1 MSKITCEVCGT
12 VFPDTAS
19 NCPICGWSPTGAE
32 PKAEANMGD
41 FDVNTPREPKMGG
54 AQQGRRIF
62 DFDEANGRKSVSTEA
77 EEDDTSYY
85 GSGNP
90 GMGEPPRKTNTALVV
105 VLVIF
110 IVLVLIAT
118 GVLVVK
124 FLLPGKKADTEATTT
139 PTIVAETVETI
150 PTEEV
155 TEQTTVPCTSL
166 YAPAADTLTEAGQM

>member
-41 FDVNTPREPKMGG
+41 FDVNTHREPKMGG

-90 GMGEPPRKTNTALVV
+90 GMGEPPGRPIRAWWWFWSSSLCWCS
-105 VLVIF
+105 
-110 IVLVLIAT
+110 
-118 GVLVVK
+118 
-124 FLLPGKKADTEATTT
+124 LLP
-139 PTIVAETVETI
+139 V
-150 PTEEV
+150 
-155 TEQTTVPCTSL
+155 C
-166 YAPAADTLTEAGQM
+166 